1 MIDNVY
7 EKKKE
12 FDPEIIVSDDGSTDG
27 TQDLIKNDNVID
39 KFITKKNGDKDS
51 VIIHALKYVTG
62 DLTLIQDA
70 DFEYSPDD

>member
-27 TQDLIKNDNVID
+27 TQDLIKNNNVVD
-39 KFITKKNGDKDS
+39 KFITEKMEIK
-51 VIIHALKYVTG
+51 
-62 DLTLIQDA
+62 TL
-70 DFEYSPDD
+70 